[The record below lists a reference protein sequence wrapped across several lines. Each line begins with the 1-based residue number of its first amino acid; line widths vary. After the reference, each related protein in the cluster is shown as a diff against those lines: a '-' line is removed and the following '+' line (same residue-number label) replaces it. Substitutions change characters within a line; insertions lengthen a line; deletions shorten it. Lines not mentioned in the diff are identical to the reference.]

1 MVCDDEKAALKR
13 ESKNSE
19 SSKFSDG
26 SRIET
31 FAWPRRE
38 VGREQAKGETPSSSI
53 SSNKKCL
60 ARNAEKDERNSL
72 EPARETLRPGDL
84 RPEQRGNHGG
94 GALECVQEN
103 PIKTIVRLVYACRDL
118 QQQGLHHCY
127 GEASSRRP
135 HCLNLILGPFS
146 PSSSIA
152 HNPEPA
158 LSPRPPKQ
166 MAQWHNLAQTH
177 PSTSKPLSDQSHA
190 L

>member
-1 MVCDDEKAALKR
+1 MNPGPPDQALSVWLGHFPDGAYRIGKDGKLISTRPMVCDDEKAALKR

-38 VGREQAKGETPSSSI
+38 VGHEQAKGETPSSSI

-72 EPARETLRPGDL
+72 EPARETLRPG
-84 RPEQRGNHGG
+84 
-94 GALECVQEN
+94 
-103 PIKTIVRLVYACRDL
+103 VRSP
-118 QQQGLHHCY
+118 HCY

>member
-94 GALECVQEN
+94 GAPSRQLSVSSMLGATFSSKVSTTVMGKLR
-103 PIKTIVRLVYACRDL
+103 PADRIV
-118 QQQGLHHCY
+118 
-127 GEASSRRP
+127 
-135 HCLNLILGPFS
+135 
-146 PSSSIA
+146 
-152 HNPEPA
+152 
-158 LSPRPPKQ
+158 
-166 MAQWHNLAQTH
+166 
-177 PSTSKPLSDQSHA
+177 ST
-190 L
+190 

>member
-1 MVCDDEKAALKR
+1 MRQSRRLAPFRKPPFTSLTGYLESPARLIKLLAFGLGTFRMPEYGAYRIGKDGKLISTRPMVCDDEKAALKR

-72 EPARETLRPGDL
+72 EPARETLRPGIYVPSSEATPSRQLSVSSMLAATFSSKVSTTVMGKL
-84 RPEQRGNHGG
+84 RPADR
-94 GALECVQEN
+94 
-103 PIKTIVRLVYACRDL
+103 IV
-118 QQQGLHHCY
+118 
-127 GEASSRRP
+127 
-135 HCLNLILGPFS
+135 
-146 PSSSIA
+146 
-152 HNPEPA
+152 
-158 LSPRPPKQ
+158 
-166 MAQWHNLAQTH
+166 
-177 PSTSKPLSDQSHA
+177 ST
-190 L
+190 